1 LKKPIKVV
9 QYGVGPIGSGV
20 VKLLSVKQGVKIVG
34 AIDIDKE
41 KVGKDLADVAGTS
54 KPLGIRISNDADEV
68 LTKAKADVVL
78 HSTASYLNVVS
89 PQILKCVKAK
99 SDVISTCEEL
109 AYPFET
115 NEKIALQLDRSAK
128 RYGVTVLGTGVNPGF
143 VMDSL
148 PIALTGACQSVT
160 RVSVTRIVDASKR
173 RLPLQRKIG
182 AELSLEEFRRLVQE
196 RKVGHVGLEESIRM
210 IASALGWKLD
220 RIEEMVE
227 PVIAE
232 DYVESP
238 YLKVEKGRVAG
249 VKQLGRGIVGGREA
263 ITLDLQMYIGAKEPR
278 DSVVIEGVPPI
289 DMTIKGGLHGD
300 LATAAV
306 VVNSMPKVLKAE
318 PGLLTMK
325 DLPVL
330 SAIP

>member
-1 LKKPIKVV
+1 MTRPTRVV
-9 QYGVGPIGSGV
+9 QYGVGPIGSAIV
-20 VKLLSVKQGVKIVG
+20 RLLSVKRGVKIAG

-41 KVGKDLADVAGTS
+41 KVGKDLGDVAGAP
-54 KPLGIRISNDADEV
+54 KPLGISISSDADEV
-68 LTKAKADVVL
+68 LAKAKAEVVL
-78 HSTASYLNVVS
+78 HSTTSYLKEVS

-99 SDVISTCEEL
+99 SNVISTCEEL

-115 NEKIALQLDRSAK
+115 NKKIALQLDRFAK
-128 RYGVTVLGTGVNPGF
+128 RNGVAVLGTGVNPGF
-143 VMDSL
+143 VMDTL
-148 PIALTGACQSVT
+148 PIALTGACQNVT
-160 RVSVTRIVDASKR
+160 RISVSRIVDASKR

-182 AELSLEEFRRLVQE
+182 AGLSLEEFQRLVKE
-196 RKVGHVGLEESIRM
+196 RKVRHVGLEESIRM

-220 RIEEMVE
+220 RVEETVE

-232 DYVESP
+232 ADVQNLF
-238 YLKVEKGRVAG
+238 LKVAKGKVAG
-249 VKQLGRGIVGGREA
+249 VKQVGRGIVGSREA
-263 ITLDLQMYIGAKEPR
+263 VTLDLQMYVGAKEPR

-289 DMTIKGGLHGD
+289 DMTIRGGIHGD
-300 LATAAV
+300 LATAAIA
-306 VVNSMPKVLKAE
+306 VNSIPKVLKAK

>member
-1 LKKPIKVV
+1 LTRPTRVV
-9 QYGVGPIGSGV
+9 QYGVGPIGSAIV
-20 VKLLSVKQGVKIVG
+20 RLLSVKRGVKIAG

-41 KVGKDLADVAGTS
+41 KVGKDLGDVAGAP
-54 KPLGIRISNDADEV
+54 KPLGISISSDADEV
-68 LTKAKADVVL
+68 LAKAKAEVVL
-78 HSTASYLNVVS
+78 HSTTSYLKEVS

-99 SDVISTCEEL
+99 SNVISTCEEL

-115 NEKIALQLDRSAK
+115 NKKIALQLDRFAK
-128 RYGVTVLGTGVNPGF
+128 RNGVAVLGTGVNPGF
-143 VMDSL
+143 VMDTL
-148 PIALTGACQSVT
+148 PIALTGACQNVT
-160 RVSVTRIVDASKR
+160 RISVSRIVDASKR

-182 AELSLEEFRRLVQE
+182 AGLSPEEFQRLVKE
-196 RKVGHVGLEESIRM
+196 RKVRHVGLEESIRM

-220 RIEEMVE
+220 RVEETVE

-232 DYVESP
+232 ADVQNLF
-238 YLKVEKGRVAG
+238 LKVAKGKVAG
-249 VKQLGRGIVGGREA
+249 VKQVGRGIVQSREA
-263 ITLDLQMYIGAKEPR
+263 ITLDLQMYVGAKEPR

-289 DMTIKGGLHGD
+289 DMTIRGGIHGD
-300 LATAAV
+300 LATAAIA
-306 VVNSMPKVLKAE
+306 VNSIPKVLKAK

>member
-1 LKKPIKVV
+1 MKTPTKVV
-9 QYGVGPIGSGV
+9 QYGVGPIGSEI

-41 KVGKDLADVAGTS
+41 KVGKDLGDVAGAS
-54 KPLGIRISNDADEV
+54 KPLGIRVSSDADEV
-68 LTKAKADVVL
+68 LSEAKAEVVL

-89 PQILKCVKAK
+89 TQILKCVKAK

-115 NEKIALQLDRSAK
+115 NEKIALQLDRFAK

-143 VMDSL
+143 VMDTL

-182 AELSLEEFRRLVQE
+182 AGLSTEEFQRLVQE
-196 RKVGHVGLEESIRM
+196 RKVRHVGFEESIGM

-220 RIEEMVE
+220 RVEEMVE

-238 YLKVEKGRVAG
+238 YVKIEKGRVAG

-263 ITLDLQMYIGAKEPR
+263 ITLDLQMYLGAKEPR

-306 VVNSMPKVLKAE
+306 VVNSIPKVLEAE

-325 DLPVL
+325 DLAVL

>member
-1 LKKPIKVV
+1 LKTPTKVV
-9 QYGVGPIGSGV
+9 QYGVGPIGSEI

-41 KVGKDLADVAGTS
+41 KVGKDLGDVAGAS
-54 KPLGIRISNDADEV
+54 KPLGIRVSSDADEV
-68 LTKAKADVVL
+68 LSEAKAEVVL

-89 PQILKCVKAK
+89 TQILKCVKAK

-115 NEKIALQLDRSAK
+115 NEKIALQLDRFAK

-143 VMDSL
+143 VMDTL

-182 AELSLEEFRRLVQE
+182 AGLSTEEFQRLVQE
-196 RKVGHVGLEESIRM
+196 RKVRHVGFEESIGM

-220 RIEEMVE
+220 RVEEMVE

-238 YLKVEKGRVAG
+238 YVKIEKGRVAG

-263 ITLDLQMYIGAKEPR
+263 ITLDLQMYLGAKEPR

-306 VVNSMPKVLKAE
+306 VVNSIPKVLEAE

-325 DLPVL
+325 DLAVL

>member
-1 LKKPIKVV
+1 MTRPRRVV
-9 QYGVGPIGSGV
+9 QYGVGPIGSAIV
-20 VKLLSVKQGVKIVG
+20 RLLSVKRGVKIAG

-41 KVGKDLADVAGTS
+41 KVGKDLGDVAGAP
-54 KPLGIRISNDADEV
+54 KPLGISISSDADEV
-68 LTKAKADVVL
+68 LAKAKAEVVL
-78 HSTASYLNVVS
+78 HSTTSYLKEVS

-99 SDVISTCEEL
+99 SNVISTCEEL

-115 NEKIALQLDRSAK
+115 NKKIALQLDRFAK
-128 RYGVTVLGTGVNPGF
+128 RNGVAVLGTGVNPGF
-143 VMDSL
+143 VMDTL
-148 PIALTGACQSVT
+148 PIALTGACQNVT
-160 RVSVTRIVDASKR
+160 RISVSRIVDASKR

-182 AELSLEEFRRLVQE
+182 AGLSPEEFQRLVKE
-196 RKVGHVGLEESIRM
+196 RKVRHVGLEESIRM

-220 RIEEMVE
+220 RVEETVE

-232 DYVESP
+232 ADVQNP
-238 YLKVEKGRVAG
+238 FLKVAKGKVAG
-249 VKQLGRGIVGGREA
+249 VKQVGRGIVRSREA
-263 ITLDLQMYIGAKEPR
+263 ITLDLQMYVGAKEPR

-289 DMTIKGGLHGD
+289 DMTIRGGIHGD
-300 LATAAV
+300 LATAAIA
-306 VVNSMPKVLKAE
+306 VNSIPKVLKAK

>member
-1 LKKPIKVV
+1 MKTPTKVV
-9 QYGVGPIGSGV
+9 QYGVGPIGSGI

-41 KVGKDLADVAGTS
+41 KVGKDLGDVAGAS
-54 KPLGIRISNDADEV
+54 KPLGIRVSSDADEV
-68 LTKAKADVVL
+68 LSEAKAEVVL

-115 NEKIALQLDRSAK
+115 NEKIALQLDRFAK

-143 VMDSL
+143 VMDTL

-182 AELSLEEFRRLVQE
+182 AGLSPEEFQRLVQE
-196 RKVGHVGLEESIRM
+196 RKVRHVGLEESIRM

-220 RIEEMVE
+220 RVEGMVE

-263 ITLDLQMYIGAKEPR
+263 ITLDLQMYLGAKEPR

-306 VVNSMPKVLKAE
+306 VVNSIPKVLEAE

-325 DLPVL
+325 DLAVL

>member
-1 LKKPIKVV
+1 MKTPTKVV
-9 QYGVGPIGSGV
+9 QYGVGPIGSEI

-41 KVGKDLADVAGTS
+41 KVGKDLGDVAGAS
-54 KPLGIRISNDADEV
+54 KPLGIRVSSDADEV
-68 LTKAKADVVL
+68 LSEAKAEVVL

-89 PQILKCVKAK
+89 TQILKCVKAK

-115 NEKIALQLDRSAK
+115 NEKIALQLDRFAK

-143 VMDSL
+143 VMDTL

-182 AELSLEEFRRLVQE
+182 AGLSTEEFQRLVQE
-196 RKVGHVGLEESIRM
+196 RKVRHVGFEESIGM
-210 IASALGWKLD
+210 IASGLGWKLD
-220 RIEEMVE
+220 RVEEMVE
-227 PVIAE
+227 PVVAE

-263 ITLDLQMYIGAKEPR
+263 ITLDLQMYLGAKEPR

-306 VVNSMPKVLKAE
+306 VVNSIPKVLEAE

-325 DLPVL
+325 DLAVL